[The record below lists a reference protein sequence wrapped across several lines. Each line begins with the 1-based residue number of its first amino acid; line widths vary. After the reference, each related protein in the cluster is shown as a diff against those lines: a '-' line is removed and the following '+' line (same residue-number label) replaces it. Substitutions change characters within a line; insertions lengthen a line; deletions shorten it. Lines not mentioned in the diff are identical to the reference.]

1 MADMDTKQVVNL
13 LLNKETEITNKIH
26 QAVSQI
32 MRLGYESER
41 GKKEIPD
48 LIDSIQY
55 TLEDLERIVNQ

>member
-13 LLNKETEITNKIH
+13 LLNKEIEITNKIH

-41 GKKEIPD
+41 GKKKIPD

-55 TLEDLERIVNQ
+55 TLEDLERIVNR

>member
-13 LLNKETEITNKIH
+13 LLNKEIEITNKIH

-41 GKKEIPD
+41 DKKEISD

-55 TLEDLERIVNQ
+55 TLEDLERIVNR

>member
-1 MADMDTKQVVNL
+1 MSGMSTKQVVNL
-13 LLNKETEITNKIH
+13 LLSKEVEITNRIH

-48 LIDSIQY
+48 LIDSIKY
-55 TLEDLERIVNQ
+55 TLEDLERVVNR

>member
-1 MADMDTKQVVNL
+1 MASMDTKQVVNL
-13 LLNKETEITNKIH
+13 LLTKETEITNKIH

-48 LIDSIQY
+48 LINSIQY
-55 TLEDLERIVNQ
+55 TLEDLERIVNR

>member
-1 MADMDTKQVVNL
+1 MASMDTKQVVNL

-55 TLEDLERIVNQ
+55 TLEDLERIVNR

>member
-1 MADMDTKQVVNL
+1 MTDMDTKQVVNL

-55 TLEDLERIVNQ
+55 TLEDLERIVNR

>member
-13 LLNKETEITNKIH
+13 LLNKEIEITNKIH

-48 LIDSIQY
+48 LINSIQY
-55 TLEDLERIVNQ
+55 TLEDLERIVNR

>member
-13 LLNKETEITNKIH
+13 LLNKEIEITNKIH

-32 MRLGYESER
+32 MRLSYESDR

-55 TLEDLERIVNQ
+55 TLEDLERIVNR

>member
-1 MADMDTKQVVNL
+1 MVDMDTKQVVNL

-55 TLEDLERIVNQ
+55 TLEDLERIINR

>member
-1 MADMDTKQVVNL
+1 MASMDTKQVVNL
-13 LLNKETEITNKIH
+13 LLSKETEITNKIH

-48 LIDSIQY
+48 LTDSIQY
-55 TLEDLERIVNQ
+55 TLEDLERIVNR

>member
-1 MADMDTKQVVNL
+1 MDTKQVVNL

-26 QAVSQI
+26 QAISQI

-48 LIDSIQY
+48 LIDSIKY
-55 TLEDLERIVNQ
+55 TLEDLERVVNR

>member
-55 TLEDLERIVNQ
+55 TLEDLERIVNR

>member
-1 MADMDTKQVVNL
+1 MASMDTKQVVNL

-26 QAVSQI
+26 QSVSQI

-55 TLEDLERIVNQ
+55 TLEDLERIVSR

>member
-13 LLNKETEITNKIH
+13 LLNKEIEITNKIH

-55 TLEDLERIVNQ
+55 TLEDLERIVNR